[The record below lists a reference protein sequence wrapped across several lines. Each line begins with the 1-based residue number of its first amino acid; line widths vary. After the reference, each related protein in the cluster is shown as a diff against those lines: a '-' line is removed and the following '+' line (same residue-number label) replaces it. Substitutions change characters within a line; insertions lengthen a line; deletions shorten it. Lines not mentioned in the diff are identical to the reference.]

1 MIKHIVL
8 WKLKEQHNGKS
19 KDTLANEMTSRL
31 LELRKFIPE
40 IKSMEVS
47 RNTIFPERNHDLILL
62 SEFNSFNDLENYANH
77 PEHLKVVAFVKEI
90 VTSRAAID
98 YEL

>member
-1 MIKHIVL
+1 MVL
-8 WKLKEQHNGKS
+8 WNLKEQHNGKS
-19 KDTLANEMTSRL
+19 KVELAAEMTTRL
-31 LELRKFIPE
+31 LELKKHIPE
-40 IKSMEVS
+40 IKTMEVGH
-47 RNTIFPERNHDLILL
+47 NKLYPERNHDLALV
-62 SEFNSFNDLENYANH
+62 SEFNSFDALETYANH

>member
-1 MIKHIVL
+1 M
-8 WKLKEQHNGKS
+8 WTLKENHNGKS
-19 KDTLANEMTSRL
+19 KDELASEMTTRL
-31 LELRKFIPE
+31 LELKKHITE
-40 IKSMEVS
+40 IKFMEVG
-47 RNTIFPERNHDLILL
+47 RNVIFPERNHDLVLV
-62 SEFNSFNDLENYANH
+62 SEFKSFDDLENYANH